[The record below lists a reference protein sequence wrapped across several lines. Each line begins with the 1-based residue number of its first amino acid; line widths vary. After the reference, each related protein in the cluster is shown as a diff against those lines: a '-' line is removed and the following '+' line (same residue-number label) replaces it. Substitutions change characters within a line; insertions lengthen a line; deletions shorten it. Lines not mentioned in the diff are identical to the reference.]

1 MNGSTADVVVIGG
14 GIVGSS
20 IAFRL
25 AGKGLSVILLEKGR
39 VGEEASGRNS
49 GGVRQQD
56 RYWAELPMAMEAITL
71 WADMKDELDCD
82 VGYRRVG
89 NIHYAHSRETLER
102 LRGVVEREIK
112 GGLEVQ
118 MLSPEE
124 TRRLTPSLSE
134 RIELH
139 GSKYCPSDGTAN
151 PLLVVKAICRA
162 ARRKGVRIHEHT
174 PVRQLTT
181 HNGRV
186 AAAVT
191 EDGAYEGAIFVIAA
205 GPWTKRLC
213 NMVGFDVPTK
223 VEKRSLMVTEA
234 LPPMI
239 TPFVESDKL
248 YYRQALEGNIHVGG
262 SITAS
267 PIEGDQTRVEF
278 KSFIEVGR
286 WLPAFVPATRNVKL
300 IRAFSGIR
308 ESSPDGVPTLDRAPG
323 FENFFIASGF
333 SGGFCL
339 GPIVG
344 KLMAEWIAEGKSSL
358 DLSLFGWS
366 RFEDCSERQL
376 P

>member
-1 MNGSTADVVVIGG
+1 MNGFTADVIVIGG
-14 GIVGSS
+14 GIAGSS
-20 IAFRL
+20 IAYRL
-25 AGKGLSVILLEKGR
+25 ACKGHLVILLEKGR

-56 RYWAELPMAMEAITL
+56 RHWAELPMAMEAIKL

-82 VGYRRVG
+82 VGYRRGG
-89 NIHYAHSRETLER
+89 NIHYAHSPEKLER
-102 LRGVVEREIK
+102 LREVAERETK
-112 GGLEVQ
+112 GGLAVEI
-118 MLSPEE
+118 LSPEE
-124 TRRLTPSLSE
+124 TRRVTPSLSE
-134 RIELH
+134 EIELY

-162 ARRKGVRIHEHT
+162 ARGKGVQIHEHC
-174 PVRQLTT
+174 PVVQLKA
-181 HNGRV
+181 HKGRV

-191 EDGAYEGAIFVIAA
+191 EKGAYEGAVFVNAA
-205 GPWTKRLC
+205 GPWTKGLC
-213 NMVGFDVPTK
+213 NTIGLDYPTTM
-223 VEKRSLMVTEA
+223 EKRSLIVTEA

-239 TPFVESDKL
+239 NQFVESDKF

-267 PIEGDQTRVEF
+267 PIEQVDMAVEF

-300 IRAFSGIR
+300 IRAFTGIR
-308 ESSPDGVPTLDRAPG
+308 EYTPDEIPVLDRAPG
-323 FENFFIASGF
+323 FGNFFVASGF

-344 KLMAEWIAEGKSSL
+344 KLMAEWIVDGKSSL
-358 DLSLFGWS
+358 DLSPFGWN
-366 RFEDCSERQL
+366 RFETGNR
-376 P
+376 